1 MDNQVDDATVEALI
15 RAVTGRYDIVARY
28 YRLKRRLLGLDE
40 LFDYDRY
47 APLPAAERRF
57 SWAGVA
63 RDRARRRT
71 GASTPRMAEIA
82 ALFFDRRW
90 IDADV
95 HPGQA
100 RRRLQRRLRALG
112 APLRARQLPRAGPTT

>member
-1 MDNQVDDATVEALI
+1 MDNQVDDATVDALV

-47 APLPAAERRF
+47 APLPAAERRY
-57 SWAGVA
+57 SWDESREIVLGAY
-63 RDRARRRT
+63 RRFH
-71 GASTPRMAEIA
+71 PRMAEIA
-82 ALFFDRRW
+82 SQFFDRRW

-95 HPGQA
+95 HPGK
-100 RRRLQRRLRALG
+100 RSG
-112 APLRARQLPRAGPTT
+112 AF